1 MAMSLYTTRANGIN
15 VLLYSKL
22 HGIFGINQFPHFLLI
37 NFRKMFT
44 IFFCFSLLI
53 GYEVIS
59 LLVEEPIKCNITK
72 DHSVSPLGNAT
83 PNCPPSNS

>member
-22 HGIFGINQFPHFLLI
+22 HGIFGINQFPHFLLTLG
-37 NFRKMFT
+37 KCSA